1 MSPSSVSAD
10 SVLAIDVGSVYTRV
24 VLFDVVENSYRFL
37 GQGTAFTTAGAP
49 HFDIGEGVRQAL
61 SELQAFSGRI
71 FLGAEKQL
79 ILPGQVDGS
88 GVDKCVATLSIGPAL
103 RVVAVGLLE
112 DVSAQSAQNLAM
124 TTYTQLMDVIHMND
138 RRATAAR
145 LDAVL
150 RARPDLVIVAGGTES
165 GAAQSLMN
173 LLEAVGLASYV
184 LPKDYRPSLLF
195 AGNQALIGSVRSS
208 FGDLSPL
215 FLAPN
220 IRPAI
225 DVERL
230 LPAQGSLTQV
240 YRKLRL
246 RQIFGAQDL
255 DQWTSGKLLPTA
267 SAFGRTIRFIGNEYT
282 KTNKGVLGVDVGA
295 ASTTIAASFSDNLT
309 LNVHPRLGLGESLP
323 GLLNDCNLDEIARWL
338 PVEIPN
344 DRLRDYIYNKAVYPA
359 SLPATEEELAME
371 HALASQIIQVALK
384 RTARRFPPDAR
395 RSSYGFLP
403 FFEPIIAAGS
413 VLTQAPQRG
422 QTLMMLL
429 NGIQPCG
436 VTTIALD
443 QNNIA
448 AALGAAASLNP
459 LLTVQ
464 CLDSNNFQNLC
475 TVISPVGEAQPGTPI
490 LRVRVVFNDGSDN
503 AVDIK
508 YGDLE
513 MIKLPMGQPVTVQL
527 NPLHRFDVGMGG
539 PGRSGSVKVVG
550 GGLGLI
556 VDARGRPLTFP
567 AEAARRQEMVKKWF
581 WTLGVTS

>member
-1 MSPSSVSAD
+1 MSPSSITAD
-10 SVLAIDVGSVYTRV
+10 SILAIDVGSVYTRA

-49 HFDIGEGVRQAL
+49 HYDISEGVRQAL
-61 SELQAFSGRI
+61 GELQAFSGRT
-71 FLGAEKQL
+71 FLSAEKQL
-79 ILPGQVDGS
+79 VLPSQADGS
-88 GVDKCVATLSIGPAL
+88 GVDKCVATLSVGPVL

-124 TTYTQLMDVIHMND
+124 TTYSQVMEVIHMND

-150 RARPDLVIVAGGTES
+150 RARPDLVIVAGGTEG

-184 LPKDYRPSLLF
+184 LPKGYRPALLF
-195 AGNQALIGSVRSS
+195 AGNQDLIGSVRSS
-208 FGDLSPL
+208 FGDLGPL

-220 IRPAI
+220 IRPAVE
-225 DVERL
+225 VERL

-246 RQIFGAQDL
+246 SQISGAQDI
-255 DQWTSGKLLPTA
+255 DQWTSGKLMPTA
-267 SAFGRTIRFIGNEYT
+267 SAFGRTIRFIGNEYA
-282 KTNKGVLGVDVGA
+282 KTNKGVLGIDVGA
-295 ASTTIAASFSDNLT
+295 ASTTVAAAFSDNLI

-323 GLLNDCNLDEIARWL
+323 GLLSASSLDEIARWL
-338 PVEIPN
+338 PVDISN
-344 DRLRDYIYNKAVYPA
+344 AVLRDYIYNKAVYPA
-359 SLPATEEELAME
+359 SLPATPEELAME
-371 HALASQIIQVALK
+371 HALACQIIQVAIK
-384 RTARRFPPDAR
+384 KTARSFPPDAR

-403 FFEPIIAAGS
+403 FFEPIIASGS
-413 VLTQAPQRG
+413 VLIQAPQRG

-429 NGIQPCG
+429 NGIQPTG

-490 LRVRVVFNDGSDN
+490 LRVRVIFSDGSEK
-503 AVDIK
+503 AMDIK

-513 MIKLPMGQPVTVQL
+513 MLKLPVGQTVTVQV

-550 GGLGLI
+550 GGLGLV
-556 VDARGRPLTFP
+556 VDARGRPLTLP
-567 AEAARRQEMVKKWF
+567 AEAPLRIETNKKWL

>member
-37 GQGTAFTTAGAP
+37 GEGVAFTTAGAP

-61 SELQAFSGRI
+61 GELQAFSGRI

-79 ILPGQVDGS
+79 ILPSQADGS

-145 LDAVL
+145 IDAVL

-195 AGNQALIGSVRSS
+195 AGNQDLIGSVRSS
-208 FGDLSPL
+208 FGDLGPL

-255 DQWTSGKLLPTA
+255 D
-267 SAFGRTIRFIGNEYT
+267 EYT
-282 KTNKGVLGVDVGA
+282 KTNKGVLGIDVGA
-295 ASTTIAASFSDNLT
+295 ASTTIAASFSDNLI
-309 LNVHPRLGLGESLP
+309 LNVHSRLGLGESLP
-323 GLLNDCNLDEIARWL
+323 GLLSDCNLDEIARWL

-344 DRLRDYIYNKAVYPA
+344 DRLRDYIYNKSVFPG
-359 SLPATEEELAME
+359 SLPAAVEELAME

-403 FFEPIIAAGS
+403 FFEPIIASGS

-490 LRVRVVFNDGSDN
+490 LRVRVVYNDGSDN

-556 VDARGRPLTFP
+556 VDARGRPLAFP
-567 AEAARRQEMVKKWF
+567 AEAARRIDMVKKWF